1 MSTDTLTRQ
10 MHESRARRLID
21 AETRAAAAEAIRKDL
36 EERLVDAEARA
47 SAAEDRARDI
57 DIPGILPDRLYTVGT
72 EIPSGEDGVMAVIDI
87 SYGTVYLRHQYDSN
101 LWRKLELGGER
112 MWTETPALLSE
123 GGPFLPVA
131 QDAGGLIT
139 CAARYDAIDR
149 ALRGLAHRIE
159 QPDSPWRR
167 EVDHTNVI
175 EWATERIRHADE
187 ALRWAE
193 GKVRSLTDE
202 VEHWRSR
209 AWEAE
214 DEVRSLTRSG
224 TS

>member
-1 MSTDTLTRQ
+1 MSDSITQQ
-10 MHESRARRLID
+10 MHESRALRLIA
-21 AETRAAAAEAIRKDL
+21 AETRAVAAEMALAELTAKL
-36 EERLVDAEARA
+36 SDAEWRA
-47 SAAEDRARDI
+47 TMAEDRARDA
-57 DIPGILPDRLYTVGT
+57 DIVGILPDRLYTIGT
-72 EIPSGEDGVMAVIDI
+72 DISAGEDGVMAVIDI

-101 LWRKLELGGER
+101 LWRKLEPGGER

-149 ALRGLAHRIE
+149 ALRELAHRIE

-187 ALRWAE
+187 ALRRAE